1 MHTYIHTHIHTKT
14 HTLSL
19 AHTHAHEHKHT
30 GNDIYDNESSGVVI
44 RSLGNP
50 VLRRNK
56 IHHGRKNG
64 VYVYMNGLGTLEG
77 NEIYDNKMDGISVK
91 SGGLLF
97 FLLRLQDGRSLSEK
111 WRFRDQEL
119 GFRQLSVTSGGLF
132 LQHL

>member
-1 MHTYIHTHIHTKT
+1 M
-14 HTLSL
+14 
-19 AHTHAHEHKHT
+19 
-30 GNDIYDNESSGVVI
+30 VI

-91 SGGLLF
+91 SGGLFLF
-97 FLLRLQDGRSLSEK
+97 YFSKPKRWTATL
-111 WRFRDQEL
+111 
-119 GFRQLSVTSGGLF
+119 
-132 LQHL
+132 